1 MNRFAQLRDALAEKE
16 HVLTVASHGGDRMLA
31 DRTRL
36 DARAIR
42 GELGRR
48 RSWQPSLRTED

>member
-16 HVLTVASHGGDRMLA
+16 HVLTVASYGGDRVLA

-42 GELGRR
+42 GELRRR
-48 RSWQPSLRTED
+48 RSWRPWLGTED

>member
-48 RSWQPSLRTED
+48 RS